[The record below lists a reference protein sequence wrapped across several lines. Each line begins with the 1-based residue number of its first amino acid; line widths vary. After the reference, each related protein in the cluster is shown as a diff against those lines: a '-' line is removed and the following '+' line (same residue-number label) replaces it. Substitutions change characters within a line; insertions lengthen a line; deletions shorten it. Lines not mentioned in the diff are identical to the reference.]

1 MSEDWTQIEVE
12 AIVSDYFEM
21 LTKELKGEV
30 YSKTEHNKNL
40 QALISRSRGSI
51 EFKHANISAI
61 LIENGHVPI
70 DGYKPRSNYQQLLKE
85 IVLERLHIST
95 EVDSLTAEIVN
106 KPVINKPKKIDFSK
120 ILVGV
125 PSEIMKDN
133 KHQKKPY
140 SRNTRKPNYLEM
152 EARNRSL
159 GLHGEQL
166 IMEYEHRRLW
176 GLGEKSLAEKV
187 EHVSQTQGDYIGYD
201 IHSFDNGGKP
211 RRIEVK
217 TTRLGSL
224 TPFFASKNEVETSS
238 DFEAEYHLYRLF
250 KFEKNPKL
258 FVVQGSLAK
267 NFKLEATNYRVRI
280 A

>member
-1 MSEDWTQIEVE
+1 MSEDWTQIEAE
-12 AIVSDYFEM
+12 AIVADYFEM
-21 LTKELKGEV
+21 LTKELKGEL
-30 YSKTEHNKNL
+30 YSKTEHNRNL

-85 IVLERLHIST
+85 IVLERLHNST

-106 KPVINKPKKIDFSK
+106 KPVINKPKKIDFSR
-120 ILVGV
+120 ILVPV
-125 PSEIMKDN
+125 PTEIMKVND
-133 KHQKKPY
+133 HPGASY
-140 SRNTRKPNYLEM
+140 IRDTRKPNYLEM

-176 GLGEKSLAEKV
+176 GLGEKNLAERV
-187 EHVSQTQGDYIGYD
+187 EHISQTQGDYVGYD
-201 IHSFDNGGKP
+201 IQSFDSGGKP

-217 TTRLGSL
+217 TTRLGPL

-258 FVVQGSLAK
+258 FVVQGSLEE
-267 NFKLEATNYRVRI
+267 NFQLEATNYRARL